1 MEPEG
6 PKQQANDPGEVED
19 LELIM
24 IANAK
29 KAGLTLGE
37 LNEFR
42 VRDFIKFINIYTGA
56 EKQKPRQATQ
66 EDIDRFFRR

>member
-1 MEPEG
+1 VELEEPN
-6 PKQQANDPGEVED
+6 QQANDSGEVED

-29 KAGLTLGE
+29 KAGLSLAE

-42 VRDFIKFINIYTGA
+42 VKDFIKFINIYTG
-56 EKQKPRQATQ
+56 EVERKPRQAEQ
-66 EDIDRFFRR
+66 EDIDQFFGR

>member
-1 MEPEG
+1 MESEG

-29 KAGLTLGE
+29 KAGLSLEE

-42 VRDFIKFINIYTGA
+42 VKDFIKFINIYTGEA
-56 EKQKPRQATQ
+56 KRKPRMATQ

>member
-1 MEPEG
+1 MELEG

-42 VRDFIKFINIYTGA
+42 VRDFIKFINIYTGEA
-56 EKQKPRQATQ
+56 KQKPRQATQ

>member
-1 MEPEG
+1 MEPEE

-29 KAGLTLGE
+29 RAGLSLEE

-42 VRDFIKFINIYTGA
+42 VRDFIKFINIYTGEA
-56 EKQKPRQATQ
+56 KQKPRQATQ
-66 EDIDRFFRR
+66 EDIDQFFRR